1 MQPTPII
8 RARGV
13 AKDFGQTRVL
23 TNVTA
28 DIPPG
33 ITGLLGSNGAGK
45 TTFLSLLL
53 GLERRTAG
61 ELSVLGVD
69 PSTAGPEVRASIG
82 YSPEHHHLP
91 ADVQA
96 ADLVRHLAQL
106 HGLPHQASTERA
118 SDALWLVGLGEERF
132 RAIGTMSTGQRQRV
146 KLAAA
151 IAHDPALV
159 LLDEPTDGLDPMQR
173 DDMLSLIH
181 RIGTEYGISIVLSSH
196 LLEEVERIC
205 NNVVIIASGVVRR
218 SGSLDDMRGRS
229 TGLAIEIDG
238 GHDLVAT
245 SLRQAGLDVTQSGAR
260 LTLRATA
267 DTQLPPGADQWFVH
281 DMVRDVVAASGVGLR
296 RMTDLTVS
304 LEDVFLESN
313 TSDPTGVHA

>member
-1 MQPTPII
+1 MSIPII
-8 RARGV
+8 SARQV
-13 AKDFGQTRVL
+13 TKSFGSTSVL
-23 TNVTA
+23 TNISV
-28 DIPPG
+28 DFEPG

-45 TTFLSLLL
+45 TTFLSLVL
-53 GLERRTAG
+53 GFEPRSG
-61 ELSVLGVD
+61 GQLSVLGHD
-69 PSTAGPEVRASIG
+69 PQTAGPAVRANIG

-132 RAIGTMSTGQRQRV
+132 RPIGTMSTGQRQRV

-159 LLDEPTDGLDPMQR
+159 LLDEPTDGLDPVQR
-173 DDMLSLIH
+173 DDMLELIH
-181 RIGTEYGISIVLSSH
+181 RVGTEYGISIVMSSH

-205 NNVVIIASGVVRR
+205 DRVVIISGGVVLR
-218 SGSLDDMRGRS
+218 SGDLNEMRGGRTGVLIELDDGH
-229 TGLAIEIDG
+229 EI
-238 GHDLVAT
+238 VAER
-245 SLRQAGLDVTQSGAR
+245 LRAAGLMVEVSGRQLLIDAPPQPE
-260 LTLRATA
+260 A
-267 DTQLPPGADQWFVH
+267 DPYWIH
-281 DMVRDVVAASGVGLR
+281 DYVRDVVAWAGVGLR
-296 RMTDLTVS
+296 RLGDQTVS

-313 TSDPTGVHA
+313 EQQLSEASS